1 MLLLFLLHIWLRL
14 AFCDFIVFRVPGA
27 LVLHWKYYIWWT
39 ELLVNVCAVQACCC
53 CCCRQFHARNTKCS
67 CNTHANATDWRV
79 EWINYNYVW
88 IEKNSISSHCM
99 YLTWA
104 YLFHVCMCG
113 QNRKQSKNIQLAKMA
128 FTSKNAFHSLKQKP
142 PSRYSN
148 ELSMLSLIF
157 ILIHAFS
164 VVDSVD
170 SFNFR
175 LSIDFTRPI
184 WLINRVHRA
193 SNRWREMMNR
203 FTGRRSIHFPMR
215 QMLHDRQ
222 AANRFA
228 HIHATTL
235 THGIWRI
242 MHIFKGMGNRLRGS
256 RFFVIDIA
264 FNLID
269 NRTEINIHEYRPTKS
284 MTSLSAT

>member
-1 MLLLFLLHIWLRL
+1 MQHSCQCNWLTSWMNQLQLCVDWKKFDFKPLYALNMSLFI
-14 AFCDFIVFRVPGA
+14 
-27 LVLHWKYYIWWT
+27 
-39 ELLVNVCAVQACCC
+39 
-53 CCCRQFHARNTKCS
+53 S
-67 CNTHANATDWRV
+67 CV
-79 EWINYNYVW
+79 YVW
-88 IEKNSISSHCM
+88 PKSKTKQKHSIS
-99 YLTWA
+99 
-104 YLFHVCMCG
+104 
-113 QNRKQSKNIQLAKMA
+113 KNGFYFQKCIPQFEA
-128 FTSKNAFHSLKQKP
+128 KP

>member
-1 MLLLFLLHIWLRL
+1 MLLLLLLFLLHIWLRL

-88 IEKNSISSHCM
+88 IEKKFDFKPLYALNMSLFISCVYVWPKSKTKQKHSIS
-99 YLTWA
+99 
-104 YLFHVCMCG
+104 
-113 QNRKQSKNIQLAKMA
+113 KNG
-128 FTSKNAFHSLKQKP
+128 FYFQKCIP
-142 PSRYSN
+142 QFEARYSN